1 MKKINKLL
9 VIVAVISIIFTS
21 CTDVLDVEPKMELS
35 DQTALTTTFGLQTA
49 IIGAY
54 DRLQSGNLYGGRIWV
69 AGDMLAEN
77 VQKSGQSALVY
88 EEIQM
93 MNKNMSPDNLI
104 TAEFWS
110 DAYTTINLVNQVI
123 AAIPEV
129 EASGDVDI
137 ADSKDRIEGE
147 ALFIRALLDF
157 DLVRYIGNTKTGE
170 GVPLITEP
178 TGVDGKPARATI
190 DSVYSQV
197 ITDLKRAA
205 VLLPG
210 VNDDRATSW
219 AAKALLSR
227 VYFFQKDYTNAAIQ
241 ATDVIENS
249 GFELADSVQ
258 QNYTPTISK
267 EIIFAIMSTSTDV
280 SCGTLNM
287 YYRIKSTP
295 RFSPSND
302 IISYM
307 TYGGNTDQRLLQFFT
322 KESDGKFYTK
332 KFDDRYMNV
341 PVIRLAEL
349 YLTRAESRFNIN
361 PSDAV
366 VLHDINILRKRA
378 NLTDLTAVTS
388 SAIYLERTKE
398 LVFEG
403 DNFFNMKRLEKKI
416 AGYEWDDVKLLYKI
430 PQRERDVNPNL
441 TQNE

>member
-1 MKKINKLL
+1 MS
-9 VIVAVISIIFTS
+9 VIFTS

-35 DQTALTTTFGLQTA
+35 DQTALTSTFGLQTA
-49 IIGAY
+49 LIGAY
-54 DRLQSGNLYGGRIWV
+54 DRLQSGYLYGGRIWV

-104 TAEFWS
+104 TAVFWS

-147 ALFIRALLDF
+147 ALFIRALLNF
-157 DLVRYIGNTKTGE
+157 DLVRYLGNTKTGE
-170 GVPLITEP
+170 GVPLLTEP
-178 TGVDGKPARATI
+178 TGVDGNPARATI
-190 DSVYSQV
+190 EAVYTQV
-197 ITDLKRAA
+197 IADLTRA
-205 VLLPG
+205 VDLLPET
-210 VNDDRATSW
+210 NDNRATSW

-241 ATDVIENS
+241 ANDVIENG

-258 QNYTPTISK
+258 QNYTTTLSK
-267 EIIFAIMSTSTDV
+267 EIIFAIMSTATDA
-280 SCGTLNM
+280 SCGTFNM

-349 YLTRAESRFNIN
+349 YLTRAESQFNIN
-361 PSDAV
+361 PSDTII
-366 VLHDINILRKRA
+366 LHDINIIRRRA
-378 NLTDLTAVTS
+378 DLPDLSSVSS

-403 DNFFNMKRLEKKI
+403 DNFFNMKRLQKTI
-416 AGYEWDDVKLLYKI
+416 AGYDWDDVKLLFKI

>member
-1 MKKINKLL
+1 MKNINKLL
-9 VIVAVISIIFTS
+9 IIIATISIIFTS

-54 DRLQSGNLYGGRIWV
+54 DRLQSGYLYGGRIWV

-104 TAEFWS
+104 TSVFWS
-110 DAYTTINLVNQVI
+110 DAYATINLVNQVI
-123 AAIPEV
+123 AAIPVV
-129 EASGDVDI
+129 EESGDVDI
-137 ADSKDRIEGE
+137 ADSKNRIEGE
-147 ALFIRALLDF
+147 ALFIRALLHF
-157 DLVRYIGNTKTGE
+157 DLVRYFGNPNTGE
-170 GVPLITEP
+170 GVPLLTEP
-178 TGVDGKPARATI
+178 TGVDGKPARASI
-190 DSVYSQV
+190 DAVYSQV
-197 ITDLKRAA
+197 IADLKRAA
-205 VLLPG
+205 DLLPEA
-210 VNDDRATSW
+210 NNDRATSW
-219 AAKALLSR
+219 AAKAILSR
-227 VYFFQKDYTNAAIQ
+227 VYFFQKDYANAVIQ
-241 ATDVIENS
+241 ANDVIENG
-249 GFELADSVQ
+249 GFKLADSVQ
-258 QNYTPTISK
+258 QNFSSTLSD
-267 EIIFAIMSTSTDV
+267 EVIFAIMSTATDA

-295 RFSPSND
+295 RFCPSND

-322 KESDGKFYTK
+322 KEADGKFYTT
-332 KFDDRYMNV
+332 KFDDRYMHV

-349 YLTRAESRFNIN
+349 YLTRAEAQFNIN
-361 PSDAV
+361 PSDTI
-366 VLHDINILRKRA
+366 VLHDINVIRKRA
-378 NLTDLTAVTS
+378 DLAELSSVTS
-388 SAIYLERTKE
+388 TAIYLERTKE

-416 AGYEWDDVKLLYKI
+416 AGYEWNDVNLLFKI